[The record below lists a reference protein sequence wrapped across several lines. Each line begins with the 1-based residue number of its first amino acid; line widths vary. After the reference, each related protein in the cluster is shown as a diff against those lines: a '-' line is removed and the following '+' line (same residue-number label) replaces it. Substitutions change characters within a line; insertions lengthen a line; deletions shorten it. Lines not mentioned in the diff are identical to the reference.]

1 MTETI
6 RSLAGKIA
14 LVTGAAG
21 PGLGFSSARLLAS
34 SGAHVVVADRS
45 SRRVAEAVEILT
57 AEYPE
62 VRIYPL
68 VLDVSDEVGVQ
79 SGVAEIIA
87 ELGGVDIL
95 VNNAAI
101 AESARIVD
109 VTLASWNRVLAVSLT
124 GPMLLMRACIPSM
137 VSRGGGAVVNVS
149 SVEAW
154 ANMDPDISSYS
165 AAKAGLLA
173 LTRAA
178 ASEYGRDGVRVNAV
192 APGLMVNKAVEKLFD
207 ADHLARVVERTP
219 LGRAGDPEEVA
230 RVVLFLASEQSA
242 FVTGDVVTAAGGLY
256 YHA

>member
-1 MTETI
+1 MSEI
-6 RSLAGKIA
+6 SSNLRGKVA

-21 PGLGFSSARLLAS
+21 PGLGYSSARLLAR
-34 SGAHVVVADRS
+34 SGADVVIADRS
-45 SRRVAEAVEILT
+45 VRRVDDAVARLAAEV
-57 AEYPE
+57 PD
-62 VRIYPL
+62 VQVVPL
-68 VLDVSDEVGVQ
+68 VVDVSDEAAVA
-79 SGVAEIIA
+79 SGVGGII
-87 ELGGVDIL
+87 EQLGGVDIL

-101 AESARIVD
+101 AESARIID
-109 VTLASWNRVLAVSLT
+109 VTLESWNRVLAVSLT
-124 GPMLLMRACIPSM
+124 GPMLMMRACIPSM
-137 VSRGGGAVVNVS
+137 IARGGGTVVNVS

-178 ASEYGRDGVRVNAV
+178 ASEYGPEGVRVNAV
-192 APGLMVNKAVEKLFD
+192 APGLMVNKAVEDLFD
-207 ADHLARVVERTP
+207 ADHLAGVISRTP

-230 RVVLFLASEQSA
+230 RVVLFLAGEQSA